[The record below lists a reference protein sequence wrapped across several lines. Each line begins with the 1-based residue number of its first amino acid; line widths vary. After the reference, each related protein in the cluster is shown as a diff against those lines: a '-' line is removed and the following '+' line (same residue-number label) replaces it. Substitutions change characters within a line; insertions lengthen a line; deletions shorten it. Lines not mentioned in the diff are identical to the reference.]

1 MTETRG
7 SEEPDWAMAVG
18 RVKLVVFTVAL
29 AAAVVTV
36 SVLPI
41 LPWSVRLFERVA
53 GLGPWG
59 PVALI
64 GIYVVF
70 CVFPLPASIPTLAAG
85 ILFGV
90 LRGSLV
96 AMAGGAAGACVAYWI
111 GRLAARDWV
120 ARRIASSRRFTALD
134 NAVDEQ
140 GFTVVFLSRLS
151 PIAPYAILN
160 YAFGLTK
167 VSFWKYVLG
176 TVIGVAPAMVMF
188 VYVGAGL
195 RSFAEVA
202 AYARG
207 EAPPVPVYRVF
218 FWVGLA
224 VTVLVTMLLMRLG
237 AKVLRRE
244 RRRER
249 GEEQVRRVLSGG
261 R

>member
-1 MTETRG
+1 
-7 SEEPDWAMAVG
+7 MAVG

-36 SVLPI
+36 SVLPV
-41 LPWSVRLFERVA
+41 LPWFVRLFERVA
-53 GLGPWG
+53 ALGPWG

-64 GIYVVF
+64 GVYVVF
-70 CVFPLPASIPTLAAG
+70 CVFLLPASIPTLAAG

-90 LRGSLV
+90 LKGSLV

-176 TVIGVAPAMVMF
+176 TVIGVAPAMIMF

-207 EAPPVPVYRVF
+207 EGPTVPVYRVF
-218 FWVGLA
+218 FWVGLT

-249 GEEQVRRVLSGG
+249 GEERVRRVLSGG